1 MTAPVVIIGCGARK
15 AELLEGET
23 VAIGELY
30 TGNVFRARDA
40 YARIWGGPHF
50 VVSGHHGLVP
60 VSTQVAAYELDLR
73 REPAPA
79 RAAFTERVLSQLV
92 KLVPRATPLIV
103 LAAGP
108 YLSWCTRGRDLG
120 YSIEAPLDGM
130 EIGQS
135 LRWLKRAIAARPA
148 EAAVAGARCFA
159 AEAAAI
165 RAELEADQPLDHE
178 EWTISTGALRA
189 LLAGEGARP

>member
-23 VAIGELY
+23 VPIGELY
-30 TGNVFRARDA
+30 IGNVYRAREA
-40 YARIWGGPHF
+40 YARIWGGPHY

-60 VSTQVAAYELDLR
+60 VATQVAAYELDLR
-73 REPAPA
+73 AQPAAA
-79 RAAFTERVLSQLV
+79 RAAFTERVLRQLA
-92 KLVPRATPLIV
+92 KLIPASTPLIV

-108 YLSWCTRGRDLG
+108 YLAWCSRARDLG
-120 YSIEAPLDGM
+120 YSIEAPLEGM
-130 EIGQS
+130 EIGAS

-148 EAAVAGARCFA
+148 EAARADARDFA
-159 AEAAAI
+159 QEAAAI
-165 RAELEADQPLDHE
+165 RAELDRDQPLDDE

-189 LLAGEGARP
+189 LLAGAAA